1 MGLTTP
7 QKIKVN
13 ITNKNAKYYANLGY
27 EVPKRNNKRGT
38 MSYDT
43 TKSILVD
50 IDDLPLQAN
59 YDVDCT

>member
-27 EVPKRNNKRGT
+27 EVPKRKNKI
-38 MSYDT
+38 M
-43 TKSILVD
+43 KIK
-50 IDDLPLQAN
+50 
-59 YDVDCT
+59 